1 MSSTKSHSDKL
12 NTSRMSSGKLVEI
25 EGDNNNNNNTSSA
38 IQTKLQIDTF
48 IKKIKLLEAE
58 VHKMKSREEEMNNKE
73 QEYLAKI
80 NDLEQKIN

>member
-1 MSSTKSHSDKL
+1 
-12 NTSRMSSGKLVEI
+12 MSSGKLVEI
-25 EGDNNNNNNTSSA
+25 EGDNNNNNNTSSP

>member
-12 NTSRMSSGKLVEI
+12 NTSRISSGKLIEI
-25 EGDNNNNNNTSSA
+25 EGENNNNNSSSP

-73 QEYLAKI
+73 QEYLGKI